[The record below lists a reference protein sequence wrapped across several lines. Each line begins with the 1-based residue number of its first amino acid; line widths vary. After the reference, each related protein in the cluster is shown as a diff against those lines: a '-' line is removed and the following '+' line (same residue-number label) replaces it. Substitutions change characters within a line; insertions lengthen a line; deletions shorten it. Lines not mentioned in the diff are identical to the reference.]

1 MQQPPPPPPP
11 AAPPP
16 RPYPGFG
23 YQPYGQQ
30 PQAWVPPAPVSRRR
44 WWIWGCGGCAA
55 IALLAI
61 AVIVFVFIRIFT
73 SSPLRHFPTE
83 ASAAT
88 TQDHFQA
95 GNNLNTETLLIVD
108 PHSLAQVEAYY
119 QQALRQNGWTTET
132 HDPSQASSGDTWSIG
147 RTDAPSQTG
156 SITFTTVGTN
166 TDIAV
171 TYSY

>member
-1 MQQPPPPPPP
+1 M
-11 AAPPP
+11 
-16 RPYPGFG
+16 G
-23 YQPYGQQ
+23 
-30 PQAWVPPAPVSRRR
+30 WVPPAPVNRRR

-83 ASAAT
+83 AGAAT

-108 PHSLAQVEAYY
+108 HRSLAQVEAYY
-119 QQALRQNGWTTET
+119 QQALHQNGWTTDT
-132 HDPSQASSGDTWSIG
+132 HDPSQASSGDTWRIG